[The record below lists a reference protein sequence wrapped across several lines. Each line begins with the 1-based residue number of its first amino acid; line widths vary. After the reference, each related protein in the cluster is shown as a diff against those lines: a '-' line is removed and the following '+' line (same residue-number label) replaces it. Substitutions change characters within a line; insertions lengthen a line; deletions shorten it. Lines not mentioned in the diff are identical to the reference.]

1 MTHVLIVAGVAAF
14 WVLTLLVKPFG
25 RCFLCRGKGNIVRR
39 GRRRAPRCPLC
50 KGIGRRQRLGSRAV
64 HRVRRR
70 VMAEIRR
77 SRAEHEKRAALC
89 R

>member
-1 MTHVLIVAGVAAF
+1 MMHILIVAGVAAF

-25 RCFLCRGKGNIVRR
+25 RCWACQGRGNIVRR
-39 GRRRAPRCPLC
+39 GSRRAPRCPLC
-50 KGIGRRQRLGSRAV
+50 KGIGRRQRFGSRAV

-70 VMAEIRR
+70 VTAEIRR
-77 SRAEHEKRAALC
+77 SRAEKRAVLC